1 MKKIIL
7 SLFVLT
13 HSAVAQSPPFPPF
26 SPFSP
31 QSLVVPSTIS
41 TTDINVEINF
51 SETSDEGSF
60 SGVDNDGASFELFN
74 GTDFTGSA
82 SGTYSYERTGF
93 FSGRLDYTSM
103 ESVDGLIVTEMGSI
117 NLAFTSVNGGHFNSE
132 GTFSSSAFSGDF
144 FRQGIFSYIFENT
157 APTLSDL
164 PDFDLDCDEVPE
176 DLTVGFTALDAESI
190 GDNLVYTVTS
200 SNPDFLPNDNLS
212 LSGSGNT
219 RAIAITPVAGALGQT
234 TITLTVS
241 DGELISEQN
250 FNFVVKL
257 PELLIQL
264 NLESPTNGN
273 VAFYAKNG
281 VSYTLRRSNNLSF
294 TADSTTTVATIEGDD
309 TFTSISFDDGEN
321 VIAKSFFRIEYEISN
336 PN

>member
-13 HSAVAQSPPFPPF
+13 HSAVAQFR
-26 SPFSP
+26 PFSP

-41 TTDINVEINF
+41 TTDINVVINF

-82 SGTYSYERTGF
+82 SGTYSYERTAL

-103 ESVDGLIVTEMGSI
+103 ESVDGLIVTEMGAI
-117 NLAFTSVNGGHFNSE
+117 NLSFTSVNGGHFNSE

-190 GDNLVYTVTS
+190 GDNLAYTCLLYTS
-200 SNPDFLPNDNLS
+200 PSPRDQR
-212 LSGSGNT
+212 GS
-219 RAIAITPVAGALGQT
+219 RMPSSA
-234 TITLTVS
+234 
-241 DGELISEQN
+241 
-250 FNFVVKL
+250 
-257 PELLIQL
+257 
-264 NLESPTNGN
+264 
-273 VAFYAKNG
+273 
-281 VSYTLRRSNNLSF
+281 
-294 TADSTTTVATIEGDD
+294 
-309 TFTSISFDDGEN
+309 
-321 VIAKSFFRIEYEISN
+321 
-336 PN
+336 